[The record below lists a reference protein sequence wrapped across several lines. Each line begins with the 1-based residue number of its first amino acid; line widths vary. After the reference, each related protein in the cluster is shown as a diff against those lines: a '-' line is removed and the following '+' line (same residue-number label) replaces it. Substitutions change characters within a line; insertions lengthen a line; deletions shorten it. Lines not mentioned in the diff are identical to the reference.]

1 MHRPS
6 VGVLA
11 LVLLLAG
18 CGSASDG
25 GTSADPRPSGPATA
39 STAPDEP
46 PSTPAPPTT
55 SAPPSTA
62 PPSTA
67 PTAADGTRYSACT
80 DGTCE
85 IRVTDAAR
93 IPVPDRFGL
102 GPVTVTAV
110 SGGTVTMFAPLT
122 QSEFSSDGGCEASFT
137 GPAADSS
144 AVAQLTCDRGAEAV
158 VNRMGLQV
166 VHVGDGAAV
175 LRIRPAT

>member
-39 STAPDEP
+39 STAPDQP
-46 PSTPAPPTT
+46 PPTPAPPTT
-55 SAPPSTA
+55 SA

-122 QSEFSSDGGCEASFT
+122 QSEFASDGGCEASFT

-144 AVAQLTCDRGAEAV
+144 AVAQLTCDRGAKAV
-158 VNRMGLQV
+158 VNQMGLQV